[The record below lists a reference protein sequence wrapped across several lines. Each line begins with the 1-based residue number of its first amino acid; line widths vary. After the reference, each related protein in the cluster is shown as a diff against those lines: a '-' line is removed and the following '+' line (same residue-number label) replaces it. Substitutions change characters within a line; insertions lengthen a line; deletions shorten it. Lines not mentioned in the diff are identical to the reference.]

1 VREIATRY
9 GATGSGKTHTIMGGP
24 SASAAPTERGL
35 AVRAIDEIMSHP
47 SVSAGSA
54 GGVEVQVEPTRAL
67 PALGDRT
74 RVSRTQCN
82 APGRDARKATR
93 RNRTDQPY
101 KQQCAFR
108 TTLCNSGACTRTR
121 PRPVGTFGRGAC
133 TACFGVAY
141 GS

>member
-54 GGVEVQVEPTRAL
+54 GGVEVQVCRAN
-67 PALGDRT
+67 PSSACRW
-74 RVSRTQCN
+74 RSHARAAQCHAMHCN
-82 APGRDARKATR
+82 APGSDARKATR
-93 RNRTDQPY
+93 RNRTDQP
-101 KQQCAFR
+101 FR
-108 TTLCNSGACTRTR
+108 PTHTPLGPCGLAGGAMWRGERC
-121 PRPVGTFGRGAC
+121 GRGW
-133 TACFGVAY
+133 
-141 GS
+141 